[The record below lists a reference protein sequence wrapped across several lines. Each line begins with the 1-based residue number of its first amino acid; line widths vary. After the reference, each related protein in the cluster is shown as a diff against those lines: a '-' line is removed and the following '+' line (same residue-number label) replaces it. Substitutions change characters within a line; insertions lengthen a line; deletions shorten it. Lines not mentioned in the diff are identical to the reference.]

1 MTRSKLRQRMK
12 LAVSVPTPRDRPV
25 EETAGD
31 LHAPVPLQAGLPAP
45 SASVNFLVP
54 DCAILPRLFF
64 RSALLI
70 PIPLS
75 SIVSVLASCR
85 PKGSQVRVQAPVG

>member
-1 MTRSKLRQRMK
+1 MLTKGKLSSSRSVITGRNSPA
-12 LAVSVPTPRDRPV
+12 AVRCSCIIFCTHGYAVCSR
-25 EETAGD
+25 AG
-31 LHAPVPLQAGLPAP
+31 
-45 SASVNFLVP
+45 SMIVNFLVP

-85 PKGSQVRVQAPVG
+85 PKGSQVRVQAPHVG